1 MKKLL
6 SYLIVAAIAAGTTWL
21 ALKPHDKAA
30 HDHGAKKVLFYQ
42 SPMHPW
48 VKSDKPGRCTVC
60 GMELVPVYEGEKSM
74 DSTASDTGI
83 VMLPASSPNVV
94 GIQTTEVKKQPL
106 VRTMRVAG
114 LIDDDD
120 SRHRILSAYSK
131 GRVEKLFVNFEGAE
145 VEAGQPLATFYSQ
158 DLLSAAR
165 DYKLA
170 STQSNTALM
179 QASATRLQQ
188 LGLTPAQITKVPV
201 RSDNDLVFDI
211 LAPIGG
217 TVVKRHVYEGQY
229 VEEGGQLFEI
239 ADFSKMWFQ
248 FIAYE
253 QDLPFIAVG
262 QQVEI
267 TTAALPG
274 RSFKAAIKFI
284 NPNMDN
290 MTRSARVRVEVENP
304 DRSLRHKL
312 YGEAV
317 VSLDA
322 PEVLTVPRQAVLWP
336 GTQPRVFVE
345 KAAGSYQQRNVRL
358 GRVGDAY
365 WEVLE
370 GLKEGERIVL
380 TGNMLIDGQAQL
392 DAMVMA
398 TGALEPA
405 APVVAMSEKDRAP
418 LLAWF
423 TAVATVNDALA
434 NDDLAAANAALKK
447 LPPAPP
453 GLIKTPAPAPSTDIK
468 ELRKTFLP
476 WSQEVAAVA
485 ANLRPQFPA
494 LKVFR
499 CPMTNDLWSGAPANA
514 KWIQLTAELRN
525 PYWGKEM
532 QDCGT
537 EVKP

>member
-6 SYLIVAAIAAGTTWL
+6 SYLVVAAIASISTWFGL
-21 ALKPHDKAA
+21 QYRGPTEQTAA
-30 HDHGAKKVLFYQ
+30 AKKVLFYQ

-60 GMELVPVYEGEKSM
+60 GMELVPVYEGDKGL
-74 DSTASDTGI
+74 DSAASDIGI
-83 VMLPASSPNVV
+83 VMLPANSPNVV
-94 GIQTTEVKKQPL
+94 GIQSTEVKKQPL

-114 LIDDDD
+114 MIDDDD

-170 STQSNTALM
+170 STQLNAALM
-179 QASATRLQQ
+179 QASANRLRQ
-188 LGLTPAQITKVPV
+188 LGLTQTQIEKVPK
-201 RSDNDLVFDI
+201 RSDDDLVFDI

-253 QDLPFIAVG
+253 QDLPFISVG

-267 TTAALPG
+267 TTAAIPG
-274 RSFKAAIKFI
+274 KSFKAAIKFI

-345 KAAGSYQQRNVRL
+345 KAPGSYQQRNVKL

-365 WEVLE
+365 WEVLD

-398 TGALEPA
+398 TGSLEPA
-405 APVVAMSEKDRAP
+405 APVVAMAEKDRAP
-418 LLAWF
+418 LLAYF
-423 TAVATVNDALA
+423 TAVAAVNDALA
-434 NDDLAAANAALKK
+434 KDDLAAANAALKK

-453 GLIKTPAPAPSTDIK
+453 GLIKTSAPSPSTDIK
-468 ELRKTFLP
+468 EMRKTFLP
-476 WSQEVAAVA
+476 WSQEVSTIAV
-485 ANLRPQFPA
+485 NLQPQFPA

-514 KWIQLTAELRN
+514 KWIQITAELRN